1 MTESND
7 NRAPDWFTPCRF
19 GVLLAVL
26 VLASF
31 PQVILGLQTFVFRD
45 YGFFAYPLAHFQ
57 RDCFWRGEIPMWNPY
72 NFCGIPFLAQ
82 WNTMPLYPPSL
93 IYLTLPLQWSLGF
106 FCLLHLWFAGLG
118 MYFLARKWS
127 GSNFAAAFAGT
138 VFAFNGF
145 TLNLLMWPSHL
156 ATFAW
161 MPWVLLAVELAWR
174 DGGRKIFLAALVG
187 AMQMLAGGP
196 EIIFFTWTLLLALW
210 IQQLACGGNGA
221 AAPRGKMLWRFPV
234 VAALVFALAAI
245 QLLPFLD
252 LAAHSQRD
260 SGFADLRW
268 SLPLRGWA
276 NYLVP
281 MAFGNTWDT
290 GVFFQ
295 HGQGWTSSYYLGIG
309 ALWLALLAV
318 PCVRERRVWLL
329 GAAAII
335 AYLFALGDGTPIY
348 PALRK
353 VLPQLSLV
361 TYPVKFLIVV
371 TFAAPLLAASALAN
385 VGKIKKQLLLLGAIL
400 FALIVRITFWTQLS
414 PMLGGGTHAA
424 LLNGISRAE
433 FLILTGAILLV
444 LARKTSA
451 GIFHAAPVALILIA
465 WLDVFTHEPAQNPTV
480 PPAVYAPGFLNQ
492 MHKLQPLPAP
502 GGSRAM
508 VTPMA
513 AALFV
518 HTPLGDPQNN
528 FLANRL
534 GCSEDCNLLDNVP
547 KTDGFFS
554 LVPREG
560 EALAFWFYGA
570 TNNNFP
576 HLEDF
581 MGVSQI
587 TAPDKI
593 YALQPRTT
601 FLPLVTAGQNPDYL
615 SDADT
620 LNALIQPDF
629 DGSKM
634 VFLPLDEKPL
644 VTVTHQTS
652 ARILE
657 SKFTDQTVD
666 IEAEAAEPSLVVIAQ
681 TYYHDWRVQV
691 DGQPSPLLR
700 ANEGFQAVQIPSGR
714 HHIRLAYADRSF
726 QTGAAIS
733 IPAWLACLAC
743 LLLLKTKS

>member
-7 NRAPDWFTPCRF
+7 NRALDWFTPCRF

-26 VLASF
+26 VFASF

-118 MYFLARKWS
+118 MFFLARRWT

-161 MPWVLLAVELAWR
+161 MPWVVLAVELAWR

-210 IQQLACGGNGA
+210 VQQLIARGGVASSPTSATGA
-221 AAPRGKMLWRFPV
+221 SQPSRGKIFWRFPV
-234 VAALVFALAAI
+234 VAALVFALTAI

-260 SGFADLRW
+260 SGYADLRW

-276 NYLVP
+276 NFLVP

-329 GAAAII
+329 GAAAAV
-335 AYLFALGDGTPIY
+335 AYVFALGDGTPIY

-361 TYPVKFLIVV
+361 TYPVKFTIIIA
-371 TFAAPLLAASALAN
+371 FAAPVLAAFALAN
-385 VGKIKKQLLLLGAIL
+385 VERIKKQLILLGAIL
-400 FALIVRITFWTQLS
+400 FALIVGIIFWTQHA
-414 PMLGGGTHAA
+414 PMLGDQPRAS

-433 FLILTGAILLV
+433 FLIFFT
-444 LARKTSA
+444 LARA
-451 GIFHAAPVALILIA
+451 NAA
-465 WLDVFTHEPAQNPTV
+465 
-480 PPAVYAPGFLNQ
+480 
-492 MHKLQPLPAP
+492 
-502 GGSRAM
+502 S
-508 VTPMA
+508 
-513 AALFV
+513 
-518 HTPLGDPQNN
+518 
-528 FLANRL
+528 
-534 GCSEDCNLLDNVP
+534 
-547 KTDGFFS
+547 
-554 LVPREG
+554 
-560 EALAFWFYGA
+560 
-570 TNNNFP
+570 
-576 HLEDF
+576 
-581 MGVSQI
+581 
-587 TAPDKI
+587 
-593 YALQPRTT
+593 
-601 FLPLVTAGQNPDYL
+601 
-615 SDADT
+615 
-620 LNALIQPDF
+620 
-629 DGSKM
+629 
-634 VFLPLDEKPL
+634 
-644 VTVTHQTS
+644 
-652 ARILE
+652 
-657 SKFTDQTVD
+657 
-666 IEAEAAEPSLVVIAQ
+666 
-681 TYYHDWRVQV
+681 
-691 DGQPSPLLR
+691 
-700 ANEGFQAVQIPSGR
+700 
-714 HHIRLAYADRSF
+714 
-726 QTGAAIS
+726 TGAAK
-733 IPAWLACLAC
+733 AMMMVNL
-743 LLLLKTKS
+743 TG

>member
-7 NRAPDWFTPCRF
+7 NRALDWFTPCRF

-26 VLASF
+26 VFASF

-57 RDCFWRGEIPMWNPY
+57 RDCFWRGEIPLWNPY
-72 NFCGIPFLAQ
+72 NFCGVPFLAQ

-93 IYLTLPLQWSLGF
+93 IYLTLPLEWSLGF

-118 MYFLARKWS
+118 MFFLARKWS
-127 GSNFAAAFAGT
+127 GNNFAAAFAGT
-138 VFAFNGF
+138 IFAFNGF

-161 MPWVLLAVELAWR
+161 MPWVVLAVELAWR
-174 DGGRKIFLAALVG
+174 DGGRKIFLAAMAG

-210 IQQLACGGNGA
+210 IQQLVCAGVGA
-221 AAPRGKMLWRFPV
+221 AALRGKMFWRFPFV
-234 VAALVFALAAI
+234 IALVFALTAI

-260 SGFADLRW
+260 SGYADLRW

-276 NYLVP
+276 NFLVP

-309 ALWLALLAV
+309 ALWLTLLAV

-329 GAAAII
+329 GAVAVV
-335 AYLFALGDGTPIY
+335 AYLFALGDGTPVY

-361 TYPVKFLIVV
+361 TYPVKFTIIIA
-371 TFAAPLLAASALAN
+371 FAAPVLAAFALAS
-385 VGKIKKQLLLLGAIL
+385 VGKIKNQLLLLGAIL
-400 FALIVRITFWTQLS
+400 LALVVGIIIWTQHA
-414 PMLGGGTHAA
+414 PMLGDQPRAA

-444 LARKTSA
+444 LARKRSA
-451 GIFHAAPVALILIA
+451 RIFRAAPVALILIA

-480 PPAVYAPGFLNQ
+480 PAAVYAPGFLNQ

-518 HTPLGDPQNN
+518 HTPLGNPQNN

-554 LVPREG
+554 LTPREG

-581 MGVSQI
+581 MGISQI
-587 TAPDKI
+587 TSPDKI
-593 YALQPRTT
+593 YAMQPRTT
-601 FLPLVTAGQNPDYL
+601 FLPLVTAGQNPVFL

-620 LNALIQPDF
+620 LNALIEPEF

-634 VFLPLDEKPL
+634 VFLPPDEKPL

-681 TYYHDWRVQV
+681 TYYHDWRVQL

-700 ANEGFQAVQIPSGR
+700 ANEGFQAVQTPSGR
-714 HHIRLAYADRSF
+714 HHIRLTYADRAF

-743 LLLLKTKS
+743 LLLVKMKR